1 MNLTRVDVST
11 AILNGR
17 FKLLNCYPYLHR
29 PWSKLLA
36 WRPKFAGSN
45 PATVDGL
52 LSGHKTNQYI
62 VLIYEGKVE
71 SSSLA
76 LNSHFSWNS
85 HCILLKFPFYSAEI
99 PILSCWNSHFILL
112 KFPLYSAEIP
122 VVFCWNRH
130 CILVKFSF
138 CSAKI
143 PIVFC
148 WNSRCI
154 LLKFPFYSAEIL
166 IVFC

>member
-76 LNSHFSWNS
+76 YKRRETRDKRPLGSYPDRGWCHATLGWNFLVAAYGS
-85 HCILLKFPFYSAEI
+85 MVIGGSIRGCWRSVRGAMGCDQGRFTLVWWWHQLLSGSLHNILLSR
-99 PILSCWNSHFILL
+99 LSRRL
-112 KFPLYSAEIP
+112 
-122 VVFCWNRH
+122 
-130 CILVKFSF
+130 
-138 CSAKI
+138 
-143 PIVFC
+143 
-148 WNSRCI
+148 
-154 LLKFPFYSAEIL
+154 
-166 IVFC
+166 